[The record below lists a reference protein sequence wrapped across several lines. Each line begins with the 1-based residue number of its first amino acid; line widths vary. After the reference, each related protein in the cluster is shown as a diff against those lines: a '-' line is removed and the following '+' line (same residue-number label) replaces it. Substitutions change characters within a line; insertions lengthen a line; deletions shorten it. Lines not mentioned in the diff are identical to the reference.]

1 LINFLNDYKALIY
14 YSLNKIIKQ
23 IKWFKFILSKKIGI
37 INFGAGNYRS
47 VCNMMNYLNE
57 DFLPITSKS
66 QLKNVSH
73 IILPGVG
80 SYDFVVNS
88 LKNLD
93 LFDEIKNKIQS
104 GSFYLGICVGM
115 QILSSYGVENVT
127 TDGYNL
133 IKGSVEKIKT
143 KKYSL
148 PNIGWHKV
156 KKLNDSQL
164 FKDISEKEMI
174 FYFIHSYH
182 YKVQDFSECSSIVY
196 YEEKIAASVEKENVF
211 GVQFHPEKSQAGGIK
226 VLKNFC
232 NL

>member
-1 LINFLNDYKALIY
+1 MI
-14 YSLNKIIKQ
+14 
-23 IKWFKFILSKKIGI
+23 KKIGI
-37 INFGAGNYRS
+37 INFGAGNYKS
-47 VCNMMNYLNE
+47 VCNMMKYLNE
-57 DFLPITSKS
+57 DFLPITNKS
-66 QLKNVSH
+66 QLKNISH

-80 SYDFVVNS
+80 SYDFVV
-88 LKNLD
+88 KNLKSLN
-93 LFDEIKNKIQS
+93 LFDEIGNKLLN

-115 QILSSYGVENVT
+115 QILSSYGVENVR

-133 IKGSVEKIKT
+133 IPGSVEKIKT

-156 KKLNDSQL
+156 KKLNDSRL
-164 FKDISEKEMI
+164 FKHILDEEMI

-182 YKVQDFSECSSIVY
+182 YKAQDLNDCSSIIY
-196 YEEKIAASVEKENVF
+196 YEDKIIASVEKGNVF
-211 GVQFHPEKSQAGGIK
+211 GVQFHPEKSQTGGIK